1 MEDDCRHHQG
11 EVSSSTAP
19 EGCSSLPWTTL
30 PCLAPPCHRPPYLE
44 TREKWTA
51 KISSEPAFNPA
62 PDPWALLY
70 NSNCAASTKEGW
82 TCSWAA
88 LRPNWLRQKWP
99 KIPSDLPRARSHRP
113 ESGWGPGGSFAFLAS
128 YKLSF
133 LLCWLH
139 HEHRTRLAG
148 PHIAG
153 LRHLRRSWRRAE
165 ARNRVNEARNFGPTH
180 PGESLEGCCLCQ
192 DGLSFT
198 THNGVQS

>member
-1 MEDDCRHHQG
+1 MDHL
-11 EVSSSTAP
+11 A
-19 EGCSSLPWTTL
+19 L

-51 KISSEPAFNPA
+51 KISSERPLTLRLTPGLFCIIPTARRVP
-62 PDPWALLY
+62 
-70 NSNCAASTKEGW
+70 KEGW

-99 KIPSDLPRARSHRP
+99 KIPSDVPRARSHRP

-139 HEHRTRLAG
+139 QEHRTRLAG

-153 LRHLRRSWRRAE
+153 LRHLRRSWRRA
-165 ARNRVNEARNFGPTH
+165 ASRRVNEARNFGPTH
-180 PGESLEGCCLCQ
+180 PGWRAAQRMLPLPGWT
-192 DGLSFT
+192 FFYY
-198 THNGVQS
+198 